1 MDVPDDLTG
10 QNYSTSKS
18 GAWSII
24 IWYFKRKKIWNEKNK
39 KTISLIIGLKI
50 RYSLRDNDLIKLIN
64 YKENILIPISIFK
77 NSSPLESLVKYL
89 KESLGLRLNEIS
101 RLLNRDERTIW
112 ITYKNAAKK
121 KIALD
126 INSKVK
132 VPLHI
137 FSDRKL
143 SALENLVSYLIN
155 EEKIKILDIG
165 NILNRDSKTVWTVYN
180 RANKKSL

>member
-1 MDVPDDLTG
+1 MKESDKL
-10 QNYSTSKS
+10 SK
-18 GAWSII
+18 
-24 IWYFKRKKIWNEKNK
+24 KRVERISSNSDKN
-39 KTISLIIGLKI
+39 
-50 RYSLRDNDLIKLIN
+50 LIKI
-64 YKENILIPISIFK
+64 YKENKKLLERVNRLKKENKLTNDDLLKIIKQHLPIPISIFK

-165 NILNRDSKTVWTVYN
+165 NILNRDYKTVWTVYN